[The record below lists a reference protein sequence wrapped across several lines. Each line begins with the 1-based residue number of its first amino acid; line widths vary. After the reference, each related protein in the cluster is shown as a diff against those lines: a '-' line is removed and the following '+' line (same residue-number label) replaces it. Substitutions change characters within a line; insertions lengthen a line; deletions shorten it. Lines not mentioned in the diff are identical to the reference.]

1 LLLAD
6 AGGYTE
12 INSPFWIA
20 ATVSNIQVL
29 IHGPY
34 FRKMIINYATKYL
47 LSGLLLLSAMLG
59 TTAAE
64 KPNIIYINIDDLGWA
79 DIGINLY

>member
-1 LLLAD
+1 
-6 AGGYTE
+6 
-12 INSPFWIA
+12 
-20 ATVSNIQVL
+20 
-29 IHGPY
+29 
-34 FRKMIINYATKYL
+34 MIINYAAKYL

-79 DIGINLY
+79 DIGINSY